1 MSWSGGLA
9 SKPKWPLFTLLL
21 LPQDRQLL
29 SGLMGS
35 AFMRKGLLG
44 EGLLAPNRASLLV
57 GLEGL
62 MHSGILA
69 FCVM

>member
-44 EGLLAPNRASLLV
+44 EGLLALTGPLCWLGWELWLDWKA
-57 GLEGL
+57 
-62 MHSGILA
+62 
-69 FCVM
+69 